1 MDEKKKYLEGTLK
14 ILNESR
20 KEKRKYFVNIN
31 QKKFVVYPNV
41 FSPKYFKDTEFFSKE
56 IPVKKGD
63 DFLEIGCGTGIVS
76 IFAVLKGAKSCVSID
91 INDSAVENTKEN
103 VKLHKLSNKIKTL
116 NGDVYSPLKD
126 EKFDVIFWNT
136 PFAYSES
143 RNSDMLE
150 MAVIDPY
157 YISTRKFVNESKKYL
172 KKNGKLIIGFSSTLG
187 NLDQLKLILQDAGY
201 SFKILKSV
209 DSEEVHTVKFEI
221 IEAKLKKYR

>member
-1 MDEKKKYLEGTLK
+1 M
-14 ILNESR
+14 
-20 KEKRKYFVNIN
+20 
-31 QKKFVVYPNV
+31 
-41 FSPKYFKDTEFFSKE
+41 
-56 IPVKKGD
+56 
-63 DFLEIGCGTGIVS
+63 
-76 IFAVLKGAKSCVSID
+76 
-91 INDSAVENTKEN
+91 
-103 VKLHKLSNKIKTL
+103 
-116 NGDVYSPLKD
+116 
-126 EKFDVIFWNT
+126 IFWNT

-209 DSEEVHTVKFEI
+209 DSEEVHPVKFEI